1 VPVFGAVIGGIM
13 QRMTFLNTREHK
25 RIIDE
30 LEKLYGFSGKLDGVL
45 IKNLN
50 QKLYLLTRQLD
61 LIDLKEEKELRIDKA
76 GLYIG
81 AVVPDG
87 IRLSLEGCQ
96 LVGPYAKKN
105 VLAIDDAHLEP
116 WAKGEDLDLSPGE
129 IEQVAKEGYHLIKH
143 GKDFLGCAKIRNGAA
158 HNLVSKSRRLKVL
171 NH

>member
-1 VPVFGAVIGGIM
+1 VPVFGAAIGGIM

-30 LEKLYGFSGKLDGVL
+30 LERTYGFSGKIEGVL
-45 IKNLN
+45 IKNL
-50 QKLYLLTRQLD
+50 QDKLYLLTRQLD

-81 AVVPDG
+81 AVMPDG

-116 WAKGEDLDLSPGE
+116 WAKGEDFDLSGE
-129 IEQVAKEGYHLIKH
+129 EIKQVEKDGFYIIKH
-143 GKDFLGCAKIRNGAA
+143 GNDFLGCAKIRKGIA

-171 NH
+171 NQ